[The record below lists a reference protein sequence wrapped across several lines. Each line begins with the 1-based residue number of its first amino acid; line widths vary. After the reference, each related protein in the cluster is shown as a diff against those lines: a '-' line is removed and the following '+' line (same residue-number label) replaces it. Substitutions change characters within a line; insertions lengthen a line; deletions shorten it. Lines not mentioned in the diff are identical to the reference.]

1 MNRKNISITA
11 SIVVTVLLL
20 ALVVTAVFMLPQIME
35 VYSKM
40 RGGIEVTDLMTAL
53 YISSVPGIICTLALL
68 KLLFNIRKNQIFVK
82 VNVVILQVLSYCC
95 LFVGVEYIAICYRRY
110 IAMIFVGF
118 AALFIGII
126 LRVIKN
132 VFDKAI
138 EIREENDYTI

>member
-20 ALVVTAVFMLPQIME
+20 VLVIAAVFFLPGIMK

-40 RGGIEVTDLMTAL
+40 RGGIEVGDLMTAL
-53 YISSVPGIICTLALL
+53 YISSVPGIISVLSLL
-68 KLLFNIRKNQIFVK
+68 KLLFNIRKNEIFVK
-82 VNVVILQVLSYCC
+82 GNVTLLQILSYCC
-95 LFVGVEYIAICYRRY
+95 MFVGAEYIAICYRKY

-138 EIREENDYTI
+138 EIREENDFTI

>member
-20 ALVVTAVFMLPQIME
+20 VLVVTAVFMLPSIME

-40 RGGIEVTDLMTAL
+40 RGGIDVSSLMTAL
-53 YISSVPGIICTLALL
+53 YISSIPGIICTLSLL
-68 KLLFNIRKNQIFVK
+68 KLLFNIRKNEIFVK
-82 VNVVILQVLSYCC
+82 MNVTILQLLSYCC
-95 LFVGVEYIAICYRRY
+95 LFVGVEYIVICYSRY

-126 LRVIKN
+126 LRVVKN
-132 VFDKAI
+132 VFDKAVDL
-138 EIREENDYTI
+138 REENDYTI

>member
-1 MNRKNISITA
+1 MNRRNVSMLA
-11 SIVVTVLLL
+11 SIIVTTMLL
-20 ALVVTAVFMLPQIME
+20 ALVVVAVFMIPQIMQ

-40 RGGIEVTDLMTAL
+40 RGGIDVTSLMVAL
-53 YISSVPGIICTLALL
+53 YISSIPGLICTLSLL
-68 KLLFNIRKNQIFVK
+68 KLLFNIRKNEIFVK
-82 VNVVILQVLSYCC
+82 QNVTILQVLSYCC
-95 LFVGVEYIAICYRRY
+95 LFVGIEYIAICYSRY

-118 AALFIGII
+118 AAIFIGII

>member
-20 ALVVTAVFMLPQIME
+20 VLVITAVFLLPGIME

-40 RGGIEVTDLMTAL
+40 RGYIDVTELMIAL
-53 YISSVPGIICTLALL
+53 YISSVPGIVCTIALL
-68 KLLFNIRKNQIFVK
+68 KLLFNIRKSEIFVK
-82 VNVVILQVLSYCC
+82 ANVTILQIISYCC
-95 LFVGVEYIAICYRRY
+95 LFVGVEYIALCYKKY

-118 AALFIGII
+118 AAIFIGII

-138 EIREENDYTI
+138 ELREENEFTI